1 MLKTNLIEADSEL
14 LKIKTDFLSYLLYSK
29 NFSPLTI
36 ASYERDLRQFFYFM
50 SQHLGK
56 LIALE
61 DLRKL
66 EAIDFRSFLA
76 FRQRNGA
83 SARTNARGQATLRSF
98 FKYLKRQNLA
108 SNSRLSA
115 LRSPQINRALPRTL
129 SAVKAVD
136 FVAKAAQEHDLEW
149 VRARDSAI
157 LTLLYGSG
165 LRISEALSLLG
176 KDFNAIAQT
185 TIYIKGK
192 GRKTRL
198 VPILPIVHEA
208 ILEYKKLCPYVLQP
222 DMALFRGVRGKALR
236 PELVQKSVRLLRNL
250 LGLPPT
256 ITPHAL
262 RHSFASHLLQNGSN
276 LRAIQE
282 LLGHSSLSSTQIY
295 TNLDSA
301 HLLTIYRKA
310 HPRSK
315 G

>member
-1 MLKTNLIEADSEL
+1 M
-14 LKIKTDFLSYLLYSK
+14 
-29 NFSPLTI
+29 
-36 ASYERDLRQFFYFM
+36 
-50 SQHLGK
+50 
-56 LIALE
+56 
-61 DLRKL
+61 
-66 EAIDFRSFLA
+66 
-76 FRQRNGA
+76 
-83 SARTNARGQATLRSF
+83 
-98 FKYLKRQNLA
+98 
-108 SNSRLSA
+108 
-115 LRSPQINRALPRTL
+115 
-129 SAVKAVD
+129 
-136 FVAKAAQEHDLEW
+136 
-149 VRARDSAI
+149 
-157 LTLLYGSG
+157 
-165 LRISEALSLLG
+165 
-176 KDFNAIAQT
+176 
-185 TIYIKGK
+185 
-192 GRKTRL
+192 
-198 VPILPIVHEA
+198 PILPIVHEA

-262 RHSFASHLLQNGSN
+262 RHSFASHLLHNGSN